1 MGSSTMSCLCC
12 WNRRPSSPGSSTSQ
26 RESFTGPGRPC
37 QTATSLSSLR
47 EIKSYKAF
55 SKIHK
60 AASRGDVATVERRLI
75 LRKNDISDRD
85 RNDRCLGL
93 GVRGKGQAGRQEE
106 KETCQLP

>member
-1 MGSSTMSCLCC
+1 MNFLNC
-12 WNRRPSSPGSSTSQ
+12 WNRRLSSPGSSTSQ

-60 AASRGDVATVERRLI
+60 AASRGDVATVERRLS
-75 LRKNDISDRD
+75 LRKNDTNDRD
-85 RNDRCLGL
+85 RNDRCLGQ
-93 GVRGKGQAGRQEE
+93 GKGAGWEAGGERNMSAS
-106 KETCQLP
+106 LRSPNV

>member
-75 LRKNDISDRD
+75 LRKNDTNDRD